1 MQILIQHLTATAV
14 AKKPAQ
20 DDLGIHLS
28 WRLNGYA
35 FKARF
40 YASEPLMRVGLY
52 LDGIEIDDIEVPYSR
67 KANIHRL
74 GQELK
79 LARVSEVLIH
89 QASLTG
95 KIGVAIA

>member
-1 MQILIQHLTATAV
+1 MQILIQHFIATAV
-14 AKKPAQ
+14 AKKPEQ

-28 WRLNGYA
+28 WRLNGYG
-35 FKARF
+35 FKAKF

-52 LDGIEIDDIEVPYSR
+52 LDEVEIDDIEVPYSR

-74 GQELK
+74 SQELK
-79 LARVSEVLIH
+79 LARVSEVLIN